1 MSASRVKQPRIVP
14 LETPDNTSSESS
26 DSEGEEGKEIQV
38 EFEARSPEVEDY
50 HGVRRLLQQLFLR
63 SSVVDISKLADAI
76 IAQRGIGSVIKQSVP
91 EDMDMDDDLDD
102 PNEVYAISTVV
113 NLADKSKDA
122 VNGLRR
128 FLLEQTAKGNDRQVL
143 QYVTDLLSGRV
154 GFLVN
159 ERFINIPA
167 QITVPLFETLV
178 TEMRKARDRSL
189 PYDFQH
195 YVMICK
201 LYKTKNLAA
210 AGGCAPDADQQA
222 IVFSNPEEEL
232 IVGESELCI
241 DYDVSSETNND
252 VGGNW
257 SDGVEMTPWRRIV
270 VFRAE
275 KLDEIIRSVRE
286 HFPTGPT
293 AAAAAAQ

>member
-1 MSASRVKQPRIVP
+1 MSSRVKQPRVVP
-14 LETPDNTSSESS
+14 LETPDNTSSDSS

-50 HGVRRLLQQLFLR
+50 PGVRRLLQQLFLR
-63 SSVVDISKLADAI
+63 SSVVDISKLADVI

-91 EDMDMDDDLDD
+91 EDIEMDDDLDD

-143 QYVTDLLSGRV
+143 QYVTDLLGGRV

-178 TEMRKARDRSL
+178 TEMRKARDRNL

-210 AGGCAPDADQQA
+210 DGCTPESDQQA
-222 IVFSNPEEEL
+222 VVFSNPEEEL

-241 DYDVSSETNND
+241 DYDVSSETSND
-252 VGGNW
+252 IGGNW
-257 SDGVEMTPWRRIV
+257 TDGVEMTPWRRIV

-286 HFPTGPT
+286 HFPTGST
-293 AAAAAAQ
+293 TNQ